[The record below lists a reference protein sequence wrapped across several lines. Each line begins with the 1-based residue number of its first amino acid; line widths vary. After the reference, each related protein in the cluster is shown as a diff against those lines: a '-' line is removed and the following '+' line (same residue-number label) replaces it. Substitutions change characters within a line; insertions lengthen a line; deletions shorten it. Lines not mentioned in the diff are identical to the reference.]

1 MPAPTSAFASVPA
14 PARARSLEERL
25 ANLRTRIQDEDF
37 LHNRGLGNEVG
48 FYVFQYPAARELQM
62 RAAVARLAAD
72 TRLTCNLVVRNLW
85 QVMLGVCAS
94 RRILD
99 RVAALEE
106 RRGTQKLLERLRSI
120 LTAETLVHAMDDW
133 PHTPGRDV
141 LFVTG
146 VGQAYPIVRA
156 HGILECAQP
165 VFPDI
170 PVVLFYPGTYVSSEL
185 TLFGRLHDANYY
197 RAFDTL

>member
-1 MPAPTSAFASVPA
+1 MPEFALTPA

-25 ANLRTRIQDEDF
+25 ANLRARIQDDDF

-48 FYVFQYPAARELQM
+48 FYVFQYPAAREFEV
-62 RAAVARLAAD
+62 RDAVTRLAAEE
-72 TRLTCNLVVRNLW
+72 RLSCKIVVCNLW
-85 QVMLGVCAS
+85 QVMLGVCEG

-99 RVAALEE
+99 RVSALEE
-106 RRGTQKLLERLRSI
+106 RRGTQRLLERLQSI
-120 LTAETLVHAMDDW
+120 LSAQTLVAAMDDW

-141 LFVTG
+141 LLITG

-170 PVVLFYPGTYVSSEL
+170 PVVLFYPGTYDSAEL